1 MALALI
7 PRAYESLLRPLLF
20 TLPPEKAQK
29 AADGALKAWPLWRAL
44 TKVGGDVSSPRV
56 KTRVGGLALANPVGL
71 AAGYDKNC
79 ELLPGLASLGFGYIT
94 CGTITLEPRPGNP
107 GVRVLRDKSRH
118 ALINALGFPGQG
130 LRRAA
135 ERIASGRRFAGDT
148 PIVASV
154 SGTEIADIATC
165 HKTLELLVDAIEV
178 NISSPNTANLRVF
191 HDPRVL
197 AELLDALNGSRSKPL
212 FVKMPPF
219 PAREDAPDSHD
230 LALSL
235 ADVCV
240 SKGVD
245 ALTVANTQPTQDARL
260 GVGSGG
266 LSGKPIF
273 GHTLRMVRETRER
286 VGERASVNASG
297 GIFTAWDAWQAL
309 MAGADSVQVL
319 TGLVYRGP
327 GIARDICAGLDKMV
341 QLQGMSSIAS
351 VSAWHG
357 RANQDRRSNKNA

>member
-29 AADGALKAWPLWRAL
+29 VADSALKAWPLWRAL
-44 TKVGGDVSSPRV
+44 THVGAVSSPRLR
-56 KTRVGGLALANPVGL
+56 TRVGGLPLDNPIGL

-79 ELLPGLASLGFGYIT
+79 ETLPGLASLGFGYIT

-107 GVRVLRDKSRH
+107 GVRVLRDSPRH
-118 ALINALGFPGQG
+118 ALINSLGFPGQG
-130 LRRAA
+130 LRQAA
-135 ERIASGRRFAGDT
+135 ERIASDRRFAGGV

-154 SGTEIADIATC
+154 SGTEIADIVTC
-165 HKTLELLVDAIEV
+165 HRTLEPLVDAIEI

-191 HDPRVL
+191 HDPGVL
-197 AELLDALNGSRSKPL
+197 AELLDALGESRHKPL

-219 PAREDAPDSHD
+219 PTRKDAPDRHD

-235 ADVCV
+235 ADVCA

-245 ALTVANTQPTQDARL
+245 ALTVSNTQPTRDDRL

-266 LSGKPIF
+266 LSGRPIF
-273 GHTLRMVRETRER
+273 GQMLRMVRETRER
-286 VGERASVNASG
+286 VGEYTGINASG

-319 TGLVYRGP
+319 TGFVYRGP
-327 GIARDICAGLDKMV
+327 GIARDISAGLDRMV
-341 QLQGMSSIAS
+341 QLQGLNSIAS
-351 VSAWHG
+351 VSARQG
-357 RANQDRRSNKNA
+357 GPGPD

>member
-20 TLPPEKAQK
+20 TLPPEKAQRV
-29 AADGALKAWPLWRAL
+29 ADRALKIWPLWRAL
-44 TKVGGDVSSPRV
+44 TQTVGVSSPPRV
-56 KTRVGGLALANPVGL
+56 KTRVGGLTLDNPVGL

-107 GVRVLRDKSRH
+107 GVRVLRDAPRQ

-130 LRRAA
+130 LRQAA
-135 ERIASGRRFAGDT
+135 ERIASGRRFTGDI

-154 SGTEIADIATC
+154 SGAEISDIVTC
-165 HKTLELLVDAIEV
+165 HRTLEPLVDAIEV

-197 AELLDALNGSRSKPL
+197 AELLDALGESRGKPL

-219 PAREDAPDSHD
+219 PAREDAPDRHR

-245 ALTVANTQPTQDARL
+245 ALTVANTQPTRDARL

-266 LSGKPIF
+266 LSGKPIL
-273 GHTLRMVRETRER
+273 GHMLRMVRETRER
-286 VGERASVNASG
+286 VGEYAGVNASG

-319 TGLVYRGP
+319 TGFVYRGP
-327 GIARDICAGLDKMV
+327 GIARDISSGLDRMA
-341 QLQGMSSIAS
+341 QLQGLNSIAS
-351 VSAWHG
+351 VSRHG
-357 RANQDRRSNKNA
+357 RPDPDRRLANDA